1 MDIKKGLAR
10 FMNGWVNNMKK
21 ITPVGKRPRPA
32 SAKKMYPKPKRP
44 RPASAKKMYPKP
56 LKDSIQYIQK
66 AKPILQMNLYGTYV
80 NSGHRTRG
88 TTKLGPNPSPN
99 GFIRPSFDQT
109 FDEMENE
116 LPDEVFDLFNK
127 EFKMMFDKHGK
138 IG

>member
-1 MDIKKGLAR
+1 MNIQKGIDR
-10 FMNGWVNNMKK
+10 FMSKWVNNMKK

-32 SAKKMYPKPKRP
+32 SARKLYTN
-44 RPASAKKMYPKP
+44 P
-56 LKDSIQYIQK
+56 LKESIEYIDK
-66 AKPILQMNLYGTYV
+66 GKPIIQMNLYGMYV

-88 TTKLGPNPSPN
+88 TSKVKPNP
-99 GFIRPSFDQT
+99 FINKSFDTT

-127 EFKMMFDKHGK
+127 EFKLVFDKYKK

>member
-1 MDIKKGLAR
+1 MSLKKGLAR
-10 FMNGWVNNMKK
+10 FMNQWVNNMKK

-32 SAKKMYPKPKRP
+32 SAKKLYPE
-44 RPASAKKMYPKP
+44 P
-56 LKDSIQYIQK
+56 LKESIEYIQT
-66 AKPILQMNLYGTYV
+66 AKPIIQMNLYGMYV

-88 TTKLGPNPSPN
+88 TSKVPPNP
-99 GFIRPSFDQT
+99 FINKSFDTT

-127 EFKMMFDKHGK
+127 EFKLVFDKYKK

>member
-1 MDIKKGLAR
+1 MNIKKGLAR

-21 ITPVGKRPRPA
+21 ITPVGKRPRP
-32 SAKKMYPKPKRP
+32 S
-44 RPASAKKMYPKP
+44 SAKKMYPKP

-66 AKPILQMNLYGTYV
+66 AKPIIQINLYGMYV

-88 TTKLGPNPSPN
+88 VTKLGPNPSPD

-127 EFKMMFDKHGK
+127 EFKMIFEKHGK